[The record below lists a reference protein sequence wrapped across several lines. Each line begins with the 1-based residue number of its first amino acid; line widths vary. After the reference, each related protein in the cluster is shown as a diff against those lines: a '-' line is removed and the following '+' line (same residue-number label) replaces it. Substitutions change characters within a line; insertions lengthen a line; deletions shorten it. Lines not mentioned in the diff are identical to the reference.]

1 MILMAV
7 LGDEKLRAIYDVTT
21 QRRSS
26 ASFYDEET
34 VVDDDEEGSYMEFTI
49 NDTMDFTINND
60 LLHVPLG
67 NYRNS
72 DKKGNDDTATAANR

>member
-34 VVDDDEEGSYMEFTI
+34 VVDDDEVSYMEFTI

-67 NYRNS
+67 NYRKS
-72 DKKGNDDTATAANR
+72 DKMGNDDTAR

>member
-34 VVDDDEEGSYMEFTI
+34 VVDDDEVSYMEFTI

>member
-67 NYRNS
+67 NYRKS
-72 DKKGNDDTATAANR
+72 DKMGNDDTAR